1 MATLIKQ
8 RRVAAD
14 NWRMLEPGPGG
25 ILPADAGAGDV
36 IVPLALW
43 RSRRDELLARSHRLG
58 VRLQAGDEVE
68 ALAGDLGHL
77 AVIAID
83 FAKFGDGRGF
93 SSARLLRER
102 YGYAGELR
110 AIGEFLPD
118 QLPLL
123 ARCGFDAFV
132 LRDGQEAEEALRAF
146 DDFSE
151 AYQASV
157 TQPLPLFRRR
167 SVRA

>member
-8 RRVAAD
+8 RRFAAD
-14 NWRMLEPGPGG
+14 SWRTLEHGSGG
-25 ILPADAGAGDV
+25 IPPAVPDAGDV

-43 RSRRDELLARSHRLG
+43 RARRDELLSRQHRLG
-58 VRLQAGDEVE
+58 VRLERGDDVE
-68 ALAGDLGHL
+68 ALAGDLSHF
-77 AVIAID
+77 AVIAIE
-83 FAKFGDGRGF
+83 FAKFADGRGF

-102 YGYAGELR
+102 YGYAGEVR

-123 ARCGFDAFV
+123 ERCGFDAFV
-132 LRDGQEAEEALRAF
+132 LRDGQDVDESLRAF
-146 DDFSE
+146 DDFSD

-157 TQPLPLFRRR
+157 TQPVPLFRRR
-167 SVRA
+167 SVRP

>member
-14 NWRMLEPGPGG
+14 SWRTLEPGPGG
-25 ILPADAGAGDV
+25 ILPADSGAGDV

-43 RSRRDELLARSHRLG
+43 RSRRDELLARAHRLG
-58 VRLQAGDEVE
+58 VRLQGGDEVE
-68 ALAGDLGHL
+68 ALAGDLGHI

-102 YGYAGELR
+102 YRYAGEVR

-123 ARCGFDAFV
+123 ERCGFDAFV
-132 LRDGQEAEEALRAF
+132 LRDRQDAGEALRAF

-157 TQPLPLFRRR
+157 TQPQPLFRRR